1 MPVCRPIVRAASGHS
16 VERVSTR
23 RQVVLALGAGVLAP
37 PASLAQPRA
46 EVWRIGFLS
55 VRPVSPNAVSAVSAG
70 MRELGYVE
78 GKTAVVEWRFAGGDY
93 GRLPIERPTKIDL
106 VLIMKTAKAPG
117 LSIPQELLLSANE
130 VIE

>member
-1 MPVCRPIVRAASGHS
+1 
-16 VERVSTR
+16 
-23 RQVVLALGAGVLAP
+23 
-37 PASLAQPRA
+37 
-46 EVWRIGFLS
+46 
-55 VRPVSPNAVSAVSAG
+55 

-78 GKTAVVEWRFAGGDY
+78 GKTTVVEWRFAGGGDY